1 MAFASLLTEVLER
14 RTTRVLALL
23 SPAAPPTAELPFPM
37 SPAFREVY
45 GQLLRVGVLPL
56 ILNRRQTQL
65 LEKQYDWE
73 QEGAKQLAE
82 ILKVKANPIY
92 DAWDAAWDS
101 LWGTYD
107 PNPTAAS
114 AAVARTGNGHG
125 RRKPGGGSG
134 GLLQSVTGLFRKD
147 KANGAGQAKG
157 NGKAAGRA
165 AGRPQAR
172 ANGKATARPGG
183 HADSAANGQAD
194 AAGNGAKQLMAG
206 VRDMVGEH
214 ARQNGYLPPRNEDVD
229 LLKDLLRVSPKSLED
244 AWKELTQIHT
254 QEFKP
259 ANPKERARPGALLE
273 AITRW
278 QYSLPQR
285 LGELL
290 AVKAAADLEY
300 CDAEFVRQYIR
311 QSARSQEEG
320 EKTLPYLAL
329 YQRSMPRVIR

>member
-1 MAFASLLTEVLER
+1 MSFESLLTEMLER

-23 SPAAPPTAELPFPM
+23 SPATPPTAELPFPM
-37 SPAFREVY
+37 SPAFREIY
-45 GQLLRVGVLPL
+45 GQVLRVGVLPL
-56 ILNRRQTQL
+56 ILNRRQTQV

-82 ILKVKANPIY
+82 ILKVKANPIF
-92 DAWDAAWDS
+92 DAWDASWDS

-107 PNPTAAS
+107 PNRAAAS
-114 AAVARTGNGHG
+114 AAAARAANGH
-125 RRKPGGGSG
+125 RKPNGGSG
-134 GLLQSVTGLFRKD
+134 GLLQSVTGLFRKG
-147 KANGAGQAKG
+147 KANGAGKPKG
-157 NGKAAGRA
+157 NAGA
-165 AGRPQAR
+165 AGRPAGKPNGR
-172 ANGKATARPGG
+172 ADGKAGPRPGAVAPG
-183 HADSAANGQAD
+183 PAEGSAD
-194 AAGNGAKQLMAG
+194 ANGNGAKQPMAG

-229 LLKDLLRVSPKSLED
+229 LLKDLVRVSPKSLED